1 MSTSFEEQPA
11 TKRDVAEVKKELT
24 QGLDRVELKVD
35 GLTSRVDGLTSRVS
49 GLEEK
54 MKDGFE
60 GIERLLGGP
69 GGLIPRVKRLEEAVE
84 IRPD

>member
-11 TKRDVAEVKKELT
+11 TKRDVAEVKKELA
-24 QGLDRVELKVD
+24 QGLDRVELK
-35 GLTSRVDGLTSRVS
+35 VDGLTSRVS

-69 GGLIPRVKRLEEAVE
+69 EGLIPRVKRVEEAVG
-84 IRPD
+84 ILPD